1 MQTALRHLSLTELE
15 QGRAEVLASPTD
27 LGRLEAIVVRPAPNE
42 RRTLGSAV
50 LTPERGIE
58 GDRWATDPPP
68 RGSEGQPDPR
78 NQVSLMNSRI
88 LRQIAVEE
96 GAVCLAGDNLIVDL
110 DVSESNLPTGSR
122 LSIGESVV
130 LEITEIPHTGC
141 NSFAARY
148 GDDAR
153 AFINNTQG
161 RELHLRGRY
170 ARIVVGGTITAGDA
184 VRKASALAS

>member
-1 MQTALRHLSLTELE
+1 LGEGL
-15 QGRAEVLASPTD
+15 AEVLASPHDAGT
-27 LGRLEAIVVRPAPNE
+27 LELIVVRPNSGE
-42 RRTLGSAV
+42 RRMLTTATLTLEG
-50 LTPERGIE
+50 GIA
-58 GDRWATDPPP
+58 GDRWSTDPPP

-88 LRQIAVEE
+88 LRQIAGHED
-96 GAVCLAGDNLIVDL
+96 AVCLAGDNLIVDF
-110 DVSESNLPTGSR
+110 DVSEGNLPAGSR
-122 LSIGESVV
+122 LTVGASVV

-153 AFINNTQG
+153 AFINNSQG

-170 ARIVVGGTITAGDA
+170 ARIVVGGMITAGDT